1 MTGEPG
7 AKGAPHRLTDEE
19 LDSRLHDLGV
29 LAWAGEHL
37 RELRRSVPSSGSSL
51 EPGDRLSCS
60 PTWTGGE
67 AISNEQ

>member
-19 LDSRLHDLGV
+19 LDPRLHDLGV

-37 RELRRSVPSSGSSL
+37 RELRRSISEQRILAGAWGSAFL
-51 EPGDRLSCS
+51 FADVDR
-60 PTWTGGE
+60 G
-67 AISNEQ
+67 